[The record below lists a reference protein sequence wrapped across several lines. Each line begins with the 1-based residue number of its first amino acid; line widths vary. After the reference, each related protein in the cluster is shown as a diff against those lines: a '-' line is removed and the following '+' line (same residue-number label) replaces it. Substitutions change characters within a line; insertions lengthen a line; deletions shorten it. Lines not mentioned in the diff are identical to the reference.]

1 VLDPFSSAGAV
12 RAAIG
17 FLAGR
22 FPDTYNTEKSSW
34 QAQKGEPMGNFDDF
48 GKALEAELEH
58 LKRFVTDEVVPSTRR
73 ATIDGLRTAASRLE
87 ELAADLER
95 NSASKS
101 TDAKPR

>member
-1 VLDPFSSAGAV
+1 MLDPLSSAFVV
-12 RAAIG
+12 RGAIG

-22 FPDTYNTEKSSW
+22 IPATYNTGNSIW
-34 QAQKGEPMGNFDDF
+34 QAGKGEVMGNFDNF

-73 ATIDGLRTAASRLE
+73 ATIEGLRTAAARLE

-95 NSASKS
+95 ASAAKPA
-101 TDAKPR
+101 DAKPR